1 MRGQLASSTTA
12 CTTAEGRSRQ
22 LSSQV
27 SEKIAELA
35 QLREEAEKANSS
47 YRMVCCKPTF
57 LCLLACQTLKF
68 AEEPEQMHIDCWPG
82 TILTLITLA
91 HEIRAITCA
100 SSAGKGRGGPLQAQQ

>member
-1 MRGQLASSTTA
+1 MCSELTHKGIDSHCGYSKLLWADNGHRLSCYLQLRSVRGQLASSTSA

-47 YRMVCCKPTF
+47 YRMVCRKPSSIW
-57 LCLLACQTLKF
+57 LSAC
-68 AEEPEQMHIDCWPG
+68 
-82 TILTLITLA
+82 
-91 HEIRAITCA
+91 
-100 SSAGKGRGGPLQAQQ
+100 